1 MLTCFHVGFTYK
13 LNCQAVVGLYEQQSK
28 THAFLLPAREK
39 DKKLKTQL
47 LIH

>member
-28 THAFLLPAREK
+28 THAFLLPARNKNKNTEN
-39 DKKLKTQL
+39 TYL
-47 LIH
+47 LT